1 MSLFERHIASEV
13 LHMSWETT
21 VGLIFFVI
29 GAVGLLLININPQ
42 WTGFNKLKNMFKKGC
57 K

>member
-1 MSLFERHIASEV
+1 
-13 LHMSWETT
+13 MSWETT